1 MATSVFPAQGGAVDN
16 TKAAVFIPE
25 IWSDEIVAA
34 YEKNLKMGTLVAK
47 LPMQG
52 KKGDTIHV
60 PKPTRGV
67 ATAKAAGVA
76 VTIQGSTDTEVVID
90 INRHF
95 EYSKFIEDITETQA
109 LTSMRQFY
117 TSDAGYALATQ
128 VDTDLHWLG
137 TGLGDGTVV
146 NPEDGDVTATQGG
159 DWVNTA
165 CYYSNA
171 GASLSAY
178 AVDTVT
184 TGDVFNDLI
193 FRALIQKMD
202 DADVPMDGRS
212 FVVPPSLRNAI
223 MGIDRYVSSD
233 FVNGKGVNTGKIGE
247 LYGVD
252 IYVSSNCPVI
262 EAAANNTA
270 STVDVRAA
278 SLIHR
283 DTYIHAEQLSVRSQT
298 DYKLEFLSNL
308 FTSDTLYGKQV
319 MRPDSGFVLAVL
331 N

>member
-1 MATSVFPAQGGAVDN
+1 MATSVYPATGGIVDN

-34 YEKNLKMGTLVAK
+34 YKRSLVLANLVSKM
-47 LPMQG
+47 PMSG
-52 KKGDTIHV
+52 KKGDKIHV
-60 PKPTRGV
+60 PKPTRGNV
-67 ATAKAAGVA
+67 TAKAAGVA
-76 VTIQGSTDTEVVID
+76 VTIQADTETEVAID

-95 EYSKFIEDITETQA
+95 EYSRMIEDITEKQA

-117 TSDAGYALATQ
+117 TADAGYSLAKQ

-137 TGLGDGTVV
+137 TGLGDGTLVQ
-146 NPEDGDVTATQGG
+146 PEDGITTAGQGA

-165 CYYSNA
+165 CFYSNA
-171 GASLSAY
+171 GASLAAY
-178 AVDTVT
+178 AIDTVT

-202 DADVPMDGRS
+202 DADVPMDGRT

-233 FVNGKGVNTGKIGE
+233 FVNGKGVNSGKIGE

-262 EAAANNTA
+262 ESAANSTA
-270 STVDVRAA
+270 STVDIRAA
-278 SLIHR
+278 QLIHK
-283 DTYIHAEQLSVRSQT
+283 DTYVLAEQLSVRSQT
-298 DYKLEFLSNL
+298 QYKQEFLSNL
-308 FTSDTLYGKQV
+308 FTSDTIYGKQV
-319 MRPDSGFVLAVL
+319 MRPDAGFVLAVL

>member
-1 MATSVFPAQGGAVDN
+1 MATSTFPAMGGAVDN
-16 TKAAVFIPE
+16 TSAATFIPE

-34 YEKNLKMGTLVAK
+34 YELNLKMGTLVSK
-47 LPMQG
+47 MPMKG

-60 PKPTRGV
+60 PKPTRGS
-67 ATAKAAGVA
+67 ASAKTEGVA
-76 VTIQGSTDTEVVID
+76 VTIQNAVESEIVIS

-95 EYSKFIEDITETQA
+95 EYSRFIEDITDVQA
-109 LTSMRQFY
+109 LSSLRKFY
-117 TSDAGYALATQ
+117 TSDAGYALALQT
-128 VDTDLHWLG
+128 DTDLHNLG
-137 TGLGDGTVV
+137 TGLGNGTLDLAPDGT
-146 NPEDGDVTATQGG
+146 GA

-171 GASLSAY
+171 GTAIAAY
-178 AVDTVT
+178 AVDTVAP
-184 TGDVFNDLI
+184 GDDFTDFI

-252 IYVSSNCPVI
+252 IYVSANCPVI
-262 EAAANNTA
+262 ETAAASTA
-270 STVDVRAA
+270 SAVDIRGAT
-278 SLIHR
+278 LLHR
-283 DTYIHAEQLSVRSQT
+283 DTYVHAEQMGVRSQT
-298 DYKLEFLSNL
+298 QYKQEFLSNL
-308 FTSDTLYGKQV
+308 FTSDTLYGVQV
-319 MRPDSGFVLAVL
+319 MRPDAGFVLAVE

>member
-1 MATSVFPAQGGAVDN
+1 MTTSVFPAQGGAVDN

-34 YEKNLKMGTLVAK
+34 YKRTLVLANLVSK
-47 LPMQG
+47 MPMSG

-60 PKPTRGV
+60 PKPTRGAV
-67 ATAKAAGVA
+67 TAKAAGVA
-76 VTIQGSTDTEVVID
+76 VTIQGDVEDEVVIN

-95 EYSKFIEDITETQA
+95 EYSRFIEDITATQA

-117 TSDAGYALATQ
+117 TNDAGYALAKNT
-128 VDTDLHWLG
+128 DNDLHNLG
-137 TGLGDGTVV
+137 TALGDGTLDLA
-146 NPEDGDVTATQGG
+146 PDGTGA

-165 CYYSNA
+165 VFYANA
-171 GASLSAY
+171 GAALSAY

-184 TGDVFNDLI
+184 AGDDFTDII
-193 FRALIQKMD
+193 FRDLIQKMD

-233 FVNGKGVNTGKIGE
+233 FVNGQGVSTGKIGE

-252 IYVSSNCPVI
+252 IFVSSNCPVV
-262 EAAANNTA
+262 ETAAANSA
-270 STVDVRAA
+270 DTVDNRAA
-278 SLIHR
+278 SLIHK
-283 DTYIHAEQLSVRSQT
+283 DTYVHAEQMSVRSQT
-298 DYKLEFLSNL
+298 QYKQEFLSNL
-308 FTSDTLYGKQV
+308 YTSDTIYGVQV
-319 MRPDSGFVLAVL
+319 MRPDAGFVLVVR